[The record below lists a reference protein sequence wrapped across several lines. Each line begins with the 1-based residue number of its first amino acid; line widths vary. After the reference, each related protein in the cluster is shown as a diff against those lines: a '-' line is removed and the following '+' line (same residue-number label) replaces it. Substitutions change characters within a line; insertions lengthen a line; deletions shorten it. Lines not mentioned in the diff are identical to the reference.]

1 MWGFRLTVPSLP
13 TIAPKVKLSQWD
25 KKQSKKQFTLLTVW
39 FLPRDAAEG
48 IYVLEGARSQ
58 PSTGVFCSGAG
69 LKGLWCLSLG
79 LLWLQHPQVCVT
91 ASRGKRDLDTL
102 SRVGHEMCSAG
113 PTWTIQFII
122 IIHFFCVLGP
132 SGSQALET
140 LLVDTPNLCVPFSTL
155 LKF

>member
-1 MWGFRLTVPSLP
+1 MWGFHLTVPSLP

-25 KKQSKKQFTLLTVW
+25 KKQSKKQFTLLMVW

-48 IYVLEGARSQ
+48 IYVLEGVRSQ

-79 LLWLQHPQVCVT
+79 LWWLQQVCAT
-91 ASRGKRDLDTL
+91 ASQGKTNLDTL
-102 SRVGHEMCSAG
+102 SRVDHEMCSVG

-122 IIHFFCVLGP
+122 IIHFCLLGP

-140 LLVDTPNLCVPFSTL
+140 LLVDTPNLCARFSTL